1 MLSLKRG
8 VDFCCSYL
16 CYSLV
21 SALWTYVD
29 LWLQENKKNITNKQA
44 DTLTDI
50 STYRTA
56 TTLATARVA
65 TPTATLLPSVMNDV
79 DSKSF

>member
-8 VDFCCSYL
+8 VVFCCSYL

-21 SALWTYVD
+21 AALWTYVD

-44 DTLTDI
+44 DRLTDI
-50 STYRTA
+50 WADRKPDRTV
-56 TTLATARVA
+56 ATARVA

-79 DSKSF
+79 DIK